1 MLYGENPKDTEN
13 YWSLLIDLVKLLDTK
28 LIHRNLLHFE
38 TNHQWNIWEIKE
50 TFAFTTASKRIKYL
64 GINLPK
70 RRQKAHVPKT
80 KMLMKE
86 TDNHRDRGKEWELEE
101 SGSLTSD
108 HATELQYSKQYGTG
122 TEVDVL
128 RKQHKSP
135 EIRPF
140 MVHGAAKS
148 QDTTEHTHA
157 VNLQQ
162 RRQGYNGEKSQ

>member
-1 MLYGENPKDTEN
+1 
-13 YWSLLIDLVKLLDTK
+13 
-28 LIHRNLLHFE
+28 
-38 TNHQWNIWEIKE
+38 
-50 TFAFTTASKRIKYL
+50 
-64 GINLPK
+64 
-70 RRQKAHVPKT
+70 
-80 KMLMKE
+80 MKE
-86 TDNHRDRGKEWELEE
+86 TDNHRDRWKEWELEE

-122 TEVDVL
+122 TEVDIL
-128 RKQHKSP
+128 IKQHKSP
-135 EIRPF
+135 EISPF